1 MGGGASA
8 ARQPLQGLSADGVK
22 EVIEGIGPSYSDLA
36 KQLHE
41 LGYDGEMLAEASED
55 DLIEIFDELKVS
67 KVRQKVLRRKL
78 DKLKGATLSTGG
90 RTTDGR
96 GSAAG
101 ASQLPTSVR
110 QIAPGEIV
118 LESE

>member
-55 DLIEIFDELKVS
+55 DLIEIFDELKV
-67 KVRQKVLRRKL
+67 
-78 DKLKGATLSTGG
+78 
-90 RTTDGR
+90 
-96 GSAAG
+96 
-101 ASQLPTSVR
+101 
-110 QIAPGEIV
+110 
-118 LESE
+118 